1 MLERS
6 VMVSRA
12 AAGTDLAAVFAIIRA
27 AHGHNA
33 AAGITGGLVFL
44 DGWFAQAL
52 EGPPAALAA
61 TLARIAGDPRHR
73 EVSLRRRERGL
84 CRLFPGQA
92 LALRSRS
99 CIDLGLLEAFGYR
112 PGFPVAGFPAD
123 VLVEFLVRAC
133 RPGRGAGADRAR
145 PGRIDPA
152 ERPRY

>member
-12 AAGTDLAAVFAIIRA
+12 AAGTDLAQVFAIIRA

-33 AAGITGGLVFL
+33 AAGITGGLIFL

-52 EGPPAALAA
+52 EGPPGGARRR
-61 TLARIAGDPRHR
+61 ARIAGDPRHQ
-73 EVSLRRRERGL
+73 EVALRRRERAL

-92 LALRSRS
+92 LALRPRA
-99 CIDLGLLEAFGYR
+99 CIDPGLIEAFGYR

-133 RPGRGAGADRAR
+133 RPGRAGAGAGRAR
-145 PGRIDPA
+145 PPRRITRGAPA
-152 ERPRY
+152 N

>member
-12 AAGTDLAAVFAIIRA
+12 AAGTDLAQVFAIIRA

-52 EGPPAALAA
+52 EGPPAALEA
-61 TLARIAGDPRHR
+61 TLARIARDPRHGQ
-73 EVSLRRRERGL
+73 VVVRRRERGL

-99 CIDLGLLEAFGYR
+99 CLEAELLEAFGYR
-112 PGFPVAGFPAD
+112 PGFPVGDFPAD

-133 RPGRGAGADRAR
+133 GPGRGARVRVGR
-145 PGRIDPA
+145 GRIDPV
-152 ERPRY
+152 EHPGY